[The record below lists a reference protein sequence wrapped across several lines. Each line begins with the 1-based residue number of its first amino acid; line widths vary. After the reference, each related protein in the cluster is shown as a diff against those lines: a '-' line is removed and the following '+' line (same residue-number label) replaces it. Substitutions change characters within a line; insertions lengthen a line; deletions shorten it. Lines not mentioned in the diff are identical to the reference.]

1 MLIKHTNYNNAG
13 ELLAPLPADLNA
25 CQPGIGGT
33 PTTEPGY
40 YHRFRFE
47 GKTKAE
53 RLAKIR
59 KFFSRMNDVPGYST
73 LQLKPYEIEVG
84 SHYRAGMDIVYV
96 IEAPGAR

>member
-1 MLIKHTNYNNAG
+1 MLIKPTIYNNAG
-13 ELLAPLPADLNA
+13 ELLAPLPGELDA

-47 GKTKAE
+47 GATKAE

-59 KFFSRMNDVPGYST
+59 KFFARMNEVRGYST
-73 LQLKPYEIEVG
+73 LRLKPYEVEVG
-84 SHYRAGMDIVYV
+84 KHYRAGMDIVYV